1 MSIKLNW
8 LQNRAVLNDVY
19 VKINLNH
26 NVGDFSV
33 GKTSLIRR
41 FVENV
46 FDESYLTTIGVR
58 VSQKSVSLNDG
69 KPDATLLIWD
79 IAGNDGLTTV
89 VHQYIQGSSGAIIT
103 GDLTREETIAG
114 LNKYYAL
121 FQELCDRPVVFAL
134 NRSAFSTAVHWTMFQ
149 NLKMKLKKQP
159 VAVCFFQVQK
169 QEKQCKK
176 CSGRLRR

>member
-1 MSIKLNW
+1 MSKNKF
-8 LQNRAVLNDVY
+8 
-19 VKINLNH
+19 KIIML
-26 NVGDFSV
+26 GDFSV

-121 FQELCDRPVVFAL
+121 FQELCPDRPVVFAL
-134 NRSAFSTAVHWTMFQ
+134 NKTDLLDSSALDYVSEFKNEIEKTTGCRVFFSSAKTGDAVEEMFREIAS
-149 NLKMKLKKQP
+149 LMM
-159 VAVCFFQVQK
+159 VAYV
-169 QEKQCKK
+169 
-176 CSGRLRR
+176 